1 MAPTSFVQPRR
12 TCGAIANLASA
23 WPGYQIDIDIGSSLS
38 ASPKRKAFCG
48 LIAAQAVDLD
58 DFFTFDIEKIGAP
71 GEALSIRETSSRSSI
86 NFAWLRAARSMALT
100 LSRPLSRSSSS
111 QSRTLGNNVIERR
124 GFLSSCETVARKLS
138 LARLSSSALSECAA
152 NCRLAWMIS
161 CKPQ

>member
-1 MAPTSFVQPRR
+1 MQCHRQPGERV
-12 TCGAIANLASA
+12 AKL
-23 WPGYQIDIDIGSSLS
+23 QIDIDIGSSLS

-100 LSRPLSRSSSS
+100 LSRQKLLVAK
-111 QSRTLGNNVIERR
+111 QDVDNHVIERR
-124 GFLSSCETVARKLS
+124 GFLSSCEMVARKLS
-138 LARLSSSALSECAA
+138 LARLPL
-152 NCRLAWMIS
+152 L
-161 CKPQ
+161 P